1 MMGLVTQMGPAVS
14 IRLDLSVSNQK
25 DSDARFDARFRSVAC
40 SKALIPCS
48 KCAGGSDKA
57 ALPESWQT
65 CVVNRIL
72 FPCHP
77 LVWLPIRLE
86 SWSLDVAID
95 P

>member
-1 MMGLVTQMGPAVS
+1 MTGLVTQMGPAVS
-14 IRLDLSVSNQK
+14 IRADLSVSNQK
-25 DSDARFDARFRSVAC
+25 DSDARFRSVAC

-86 SWSLDVAID
+86 IWSLDVVID